1 MFRSPTF
8 TLVTEIVAVLA
19 TCFGPMVAAL
29 GDLARH
35 SF

>member
-1 MFRSPTF
+1 MFRSPSF
-8 TLVTEIVAVLA
+8 TLVTEIVAVLVML
-19 TCFGPMVAAL
+19 FGPMVAAL